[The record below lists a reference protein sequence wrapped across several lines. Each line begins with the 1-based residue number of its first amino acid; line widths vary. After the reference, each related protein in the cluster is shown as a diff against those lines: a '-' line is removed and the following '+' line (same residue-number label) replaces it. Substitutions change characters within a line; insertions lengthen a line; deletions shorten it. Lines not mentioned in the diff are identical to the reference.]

1 MAVTPEFLAEQ
12 IQNPEDTSVIF
23 DKYLSRKEGES
34 VEDFQQRKQSII
46 EQTMVLID
54 KSPQISIVD
63 MNMTQ
68 QKVPDM
74 NITEAEKQAIQ
85 AYTRRLA
92 IKAQLELEEKEGIDI
107 KHESFQEINN
117 GCLFTMS
124 QIKSKYPEIEA
135 KINRN
140 TVEIIRQDFVRT
152 LQKVPL
158 DILQQYENVRN
169 EYFDLADNPH
179 KAIERQNELKATQRE
194 FEKTWPEIRYRLL
207 LSQAGSQTFQPKHPP
222 FLFSTVESNICANT
236 TEVSSSRN
244 NSFNAGLSAIGNF
257 FTSASKI
264 AKQVLSNPAPAEGP
278 QTQSHVSPPNTS
290 RQFFSKPAPA
300 DGPKIQSPDTI
311 NYEGDYSFKISLLGD
326 PGVGTSHLRHRFAKN
341 IYFEPNMLYLNDRYV
356 SEIKTIILN
365 KFRIK
370 LQIRTAEAYSKTE
383 IINWGEEP
391 LKYHTWPAKKDERR
405 IQFNHSKEV
414 RADAVIVV
422 FDITDYKIF
431 ENLNKWI
438 DETDPHSNSTAR
450 TLAATKCDIPEAEW
464 AVKKEEIRVFAEENN
479 LNVFFTSAKDNFNV
493 DELFEYVANS
503 IIQKKKHKESEEIIP
518 LVSGY
523 SKRR

>member
-12 IQNPEDTSVIF
+12 IQNPEDTSAVF
-23 DKYLSRKEGES
+23 DKYIPRKEGES
-34 VEDFQQRKQSII
+34 VEDFQQRKQPII

-54 KSPQISIVD
+54 KGPQLSTID
-63 MNMTQ
+63 MGMTQ
-68 QKVPDM
+68 QKAPDI
-74 NITEAEKQAIQ
+74 NITEAEKQAIE

-135 KINRN
+135 KINKN
-140 TVEIIRQDFVRT
+140 TVEIIRQDFIRR

-158 DILQQYENVRN
+158 EILQQYENVRN
-169 EYFDLADNPH
+169 EYFELADKPH
-179 KAIERQNELKATQRE
+179 KAIERQNELKAAQRE
-194 FEKTWPEIRYRLL
+194 LEKTWPEIRYRLL

-222 FLFSTVESNICANT
+222 FLFSAVESNICANI
-236 TEVSSSRN
+236 TEVSSSKS
-244 NSFNAGLSAIGNF
+244 NSFKTSLSIIGNF
-257 FTSASKI
+257 FTSASKV
-264 AKQVLSNPAPAEGP
+264 AKQVLSDPVPAE
-278 QTQSHVSPPNTS
+278 
-290 RQFFSKPAPA
+290 
-300 DGPKIQSPDTI
+300 DPKAQSPDTI
-311 NYEGDYSFKISLLGD
+311 NYEDDYFFKISLLGD

-341 IYFEPNMLYLNDRYV
+341 IYSEPNMLYLNDRYV

-391 LKYHTWPAKKDERR
+391 LKYHTWPAKKDERH
-405 IQFNHSKEV
+405 IQFNHSKEA

-422 FDITDYKIF
+422 FDITDYKSF
-431 ENLNKWI
+431 ENLNKWL
-438 DETDPHSNSTAR
+438 DETDPYSNSTAR

-464 AVKKEEIRVFAEENN
+464 AVKKEEIRAFAEENN

-503 IIQKKKHKESEEIIP
+503 IIQEKAHKESEEIILIAP
-518 LVSGY
+518 NY